1 MNKNIKEKYELHT
14 QILKAL
20 AHPTR
25 ICIVNELA
33 QNEKCV
39 CELQELIEDDIST
52 ISKHLSILKQ
62 AGIIEDRKEGLRVYY
77 RLRLKCFP
85 MFLSCIENLI
95 LEKTKLQLE
104 ILNFSPKQ

>member
-1 MNKNIKEKYELHT
+1 MNKKLKDKYELHA
-14 QILKAL
+14 QVLKAL
-20 AHPTR
+20 SHSTR
-25 ICIVNELA
+25 LFIVNELA
-33 QNEKCV
+33 QGEKCV

-52 ISKHLSILKQ
+52 ISKHLSVLKQ

-95 LEKTKLQLE
+95 IEKTKIQFE
-104 ILNFSPKQ
+104 ILNLTSEK